1 MINLTEY
8 ESKMNKSL
16 EVLKREFNG
25 LRTGRAS
32 VSLLDSIYIDAYG
45 SSVPLNQVS
54 NISVPESRLITVQ
67 VWDENLLTAVE
78 STIRNS
84 DSGLNP
90 MLEGNLIRIP
100 IPELSEE
107 RRKELAKI
115 ASKYSED
122 YKVSVRN
129 VRREA
134 MEKIKVLEK
143 DKEISKDESFKLSDQ
158 VQEITDTLI
167 EKIDMLFNE
176 KEKDILKSI
185 MALSQDYTKLLP
197 KHVAFIMDGNRR
209 WAKKK
214 LPVIEGHKMGSEITK
229 KIVAKSLKLGI
240 KYLTFYSFSTENWNR
255 SRSEVL
261 KLQKLLEFYLDSEI
275 ENFKKKK

>member
-1 MINLTEY
+1 MINLTDY

-67 VWDENLLTAVE
+67 VWDETLLTVVE

-84 DSGLNP
+84 DLGLNP

-122 YKVSVRN
+122 CKVSVRN

-143 DKEISKDESFKLSDQ
+143 DKEISKDESFKFSDQ
-158 VQEITDTLI
+158 VQEITDKLI
-167 EKIDMLFNE
+167 EKIDMLFSE
-176 KEKDILKSI
+176 KEKDILR
-185 MALSQDYTKLLP
+185 
-197 KHVAFIMDGNRR
+197 V
-209 WAKKK
+209 
-214 LPVIEGHKMGSEITK
+214 
-229 KIVAKSLKLGI
+229 
-240 KYLTFYSFSTENWNR
+240 
-255 SRSEVL
+255 
-261 KLQKLLEFYLDSEI
+261 
-275 ENFKKKK
+275 

>member
-67 VWDENLLTAVE
+67 VWDETLLTVVE

-84 DSGLNP
+84 NLGLNP

-122 YKVSVRN
+122 CKVSVRN

-158 VQEITDTLI
+158 VQEITDKLI
-167 EKIDMLFNE
+167 EKIDMLFSE
-176 KEKDILKSI
+176 KEKDILR
-185 MALSQDYTKLLP
+185 
-197 KHVAFIMDGNRR
+197 V
-209 WAKKK
+209 
-214 LPVIEGHKMGSEITK
+214 
-229 KIVAKSLKLGI
+229 
-240 KYLTFYSFSTENWNR
+240 
-255 SRSEVL
+255 
-261 KLQKLLEFYLDSEI
+261 
-275 ENFKKKK
+275 